1 MQIGLIGNGY
11 WGKILLPKLEKLGNV
26 KFICT
31 SNKPYISELNSVD
44 WVFIATPNDT
54 HYNIVKTCLMQG
66 VNVFCEKPLTL
77 SYTSSLDLFRL
88 AELLKVKLYI
98 DDVFTYRTE
107 YKQILDL
114 DKNLS
119 HKVYWSHPN
128 INYYNNL
135 YHDLYLMYHILN
147 TNQPLQIKTDNGLQ
161 INNITFE
168 YKKSDIKE
176 HYINDINLTHT
187 VQSNDALY
195 DMLDTVL
202 NGEPNYLYNMQT
214 ALYCNKIIDKIK

>member
-1 MQIGLIGNGY
+1 
-11 WGKILLPKLEKLGNV
+11 
-26 KFICT
+26 
-31 SNKPYISELNSVD
+31 
-44 WVFIATPNDT
+44 
-54 HYNIVKTCLMQG
+54 
-66 VNVFCEKPLTL
+66 
-77 SYTSSLDLFRL
+77 
-88 AELLKVKLYI
+88 
-98 DDVFTYRTE
+98 
-107 YKQILDL
+107 
-114 DKNLS
+114 
-119 HKVYWSHPN
+119 
-128 INYYNNL
+128 
-135 YHDLYLMYHILN
+135 MYHILN

-202 NGEPNYLYNMQT
+202 NGEPNYLYNMQI